1 MLRRLRGKDIDLSR
15 VANSFRL
22 QGRFDYVLTYKK
34 RFLQPVFVLACGKDL
49 CRPVR
54 DASSEK
60 KNDSVWNA
68 RHSWTEAIGW
78 SSILGEDGSCAS
90 FASTKDSL
98 NDADALYW
106 KFSQGTDGLPINID
120 ALRSYLTR
128 AAKLGRFADLRNN
141 KCMIINSGDSING
154 QSTPVGGCRTNAWN
168 WMLGYRFGR
177 GIP

>member
-1 MLRRLRGKDIDLSR
+1 VLRRLRGKDIDLSR

-34 RFLQPVFVLACGKDL
+34 VNNVEVRGSRYRSDLGTTYLSCQGVQGAQSSQDKTKNKVNTDLICQQRFLQPVFVLACGKDL

-78 SSILGEDGSCAS
+78 VSVTILFHDVSSPLC
-90 FASTKDSL
+90 
-98 NDADALYW
+98 
-106 KFSQGTDGLPINID
+106 KF
-120 ALRSYLTR
+120 LT
-128 AAKLGRFADLRNN
+128 
-141 KCMIINSGDSING
+141 
-154 QSTPVGGCRTNAWN
+154 
-168 WMLGYRFGR
+168 
-177 GIP
+177 